1 MEFGIKAEETN
12 LALQRSLAI
21 PDLTLGGSW
30 DPAGNYVNNYYGF
43 TVSMSIPTFDRNQGN
58 IRESELIL
66 ASKKAKYEE
75 KNQDQSR
82 SPFRRRKSQ
91 RKGKITFGI

>member
-1 MEFGIKAEETN
+1 MEFGIKAEQTN

-30 DPAGNYVNNYYGF
+30 DRAGNYINNYYGF
-43 TVSMSIPTFDRNQGN
+43 TVSISIPTFDRNQGN

-75 KNQDQSR
+75 KKSKSKPKFFPPSR
-82 SPFRRRKSQ
+82 KPKRK
-91 RKGKITFGI
+91 KGYS